1 MCSPSIEAIG
11 GTRTAPILAVQQ
23 WRKKMKNR
31 FIGDSRIPSF
41 KDGSST
47 IDLSKYSETV
57 MPEYRG
63 FKFLYITVMD
73 ISQYIIKSDFYKEL
87 AQWEIR
93 YDDGDAEAKQEMQDS
108 YTRLDWDVEQGPPP
122 QFTAQA
128 DGTITADDAI
138 NGRRRTR
145 GAIERGVKFI
155 PIAVYEADEELTDEE
170 VYQCRVEAAQNAN
183 DLIGSVRYNGK
194 DDYIMTGVSF
204 VRDGII
210 GGDSAAVLAWLEDRM
225 NYKERFLSSSTQKE
239 IFNKIIE
246 WGNANYDLT
255 KNMDGPIAD
264 AWCQEHGHKVK
275 DSNGH
280 FDKSLHIVC
289 VDNTKYADRLMA
301 YHIIPACLALQRN
314 DPIRIIGY
322 SKKRKPLDI
331 KKNTKSFADAIEDA
345 YKNCFKLVEV
355 MLGDTM
361 TLNVPKYRPWVI
373 EGCIPQIQGE
383 QDVDG
388 SELIPYEKVIASLP
402 KKKKKKTELTEFME
416 IDKSLGIAA

>member
-1 MCSPSIEAIG
+1 MCSPSLEAIG

-138 NGRRRTR
+138 NGRRRIR

-170 VYQCRVEAAQNAN
+170 VYQCRVEAAQKAN
-183 DLIGSVRYNGK
+183 NLVGSIRFNGK

-402 KKKKKKTELTEFME
+402 KKKTKKTELTEFME

>member
-1 MCSPSIEAIG
+1 MCSPASAMGNTHSADFGRAFKE
-11 GTRTAPILAVQQ
+11 
-23 WRKKMKNR
+23 KEMKNR
-31 FIGDSRIPSF
+31 FIGDTRIPSF
-41 KDGSST
+41 KDGSSI
-47 IDLSKYSETV
+47 IDLSNYSETV

-73 ISQYIIKSDFYKEL
+73 ISQYTITSDFYKDLE
-87 AQWEIR
+87 QWGIR
-93 YDDGDAEAKQEMQDS
+93 HDDGNEDAKQEMQDS
-108 YTRLDWDVEQGPPP
+108 YIRLDWDVEQGPPP

-128 DGTITADDAI
+128 DGTITAGDAI
-138 NGRRRTR
+138 NGRRRIR

-155 PIAVYEADEELTDEE
+155 PVAVYEADEELSDEE

-255 KNMDGPIAD
+255 TYMDGPIAD

-280 FDKSLHIVC
+280 FDKKLHIVC

-301 YHIIPACLALQRN
+301 YHIIPACLAVQPQH
-314 DPIRIIGY
+314 PIRIIGY

-355 MLGDTM
+355 MLGGAL
-361 TLNVPKYRPWVI
+361 TLNVPEYRPWVI

-402 KKKKKKTELTEFME
+402 KKKKKTEVTDFME
-416 IDKSLGIAA
+416 IDKALNIAA